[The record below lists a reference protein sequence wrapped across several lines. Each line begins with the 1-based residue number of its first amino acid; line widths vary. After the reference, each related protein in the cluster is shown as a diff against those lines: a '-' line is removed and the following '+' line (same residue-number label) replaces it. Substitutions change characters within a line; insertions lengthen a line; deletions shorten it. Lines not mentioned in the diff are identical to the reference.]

1 MLASARQRAWRMAG
15 VCALLPARGG
25 FVGRAFT
32 PAAWGL
38 AAAQGFRDDASIV
51 PYGCGARRCRALQD
65 IFAANRQCTPP
76 SAPCGASTSPC
87 RGGFGGTA
95 AYKASPAR
103 GGVAPGDGGVRHLAV
118 PIPFRGGANLPGGR
132 ERPPGKLA
140 AADGFAAGEIAR
152 PTSRPWAGGSTGA
165 AAAGQGRRR
174 AGAGIA
180 PCPGGGGL
188 PFPVLP
194 PVCPVL

>member
-38 AAAQGFRDDASIV
+38 AASQGFRDDASIV

-65 IFAANRQCTPP
+65 TSAANRQCTPP
-76 SAPCGASTSPC
+76 SAPCGASTSP
-87 RGGFGGTA
+87 
-95 AYKASPAR
+95 AR
-103 GGVAPGDGGVRHLAV
+103 GGVAPGDGGVRHLAL

-132 ERPPGKLA
+132 SRPPGKLA
-140 AADGFAAGEIAR
+140 AADGSAAGEIAR
-152 PTSRPWAGGSTGA
+152 PTTRPLAGGSTGA

>member
-1 MLASARQRAWRMAG
+1 MAG

-38 AAAQGFRDDASIV
+38 AAAQGLRDDAGIV
-51 PYGCGARRCRALQD
+51 PYGCGARSCRALQD
-65 IFAANRQCTPP
+65 ISAAKRQCTPP

-87 RGGFGGTA
+87 RGGFIGGSPP
-95 AYKASPAR
+95 KASPAR
-103 GGVAPGDGGVRHLAV
+103 GGVASGDGGVRHLAV
-118 PIPFRGGANLPGGR
+118 PIPFRGDLRRRTGSRRAKSPALHR
-132 ERPPGKLA
+132 ARWRA
-140 AADGFAAGEIAR
+140 AAQERRPQVRADGG
-152 PTSRPWAGGSTGA
+152 PVQGSP
-165 AAAGQGRRR
+165 
-174 AGAGIA
+174 

-188 PFPVLP
+188 PFPVPL